1 MSKVQANA
9 AKIKKKQDEIKA
21 ATQKKLDKK
30 FSTGAAKA
38 GGCGCGGGDK
48 KEDDKSKPVPANGK
62 LEKVY
67 GPVGCGCKKCQKAAI
82 DKVVKSKEDQKKEK
96 EQVAKAKMQA
106 KKIKAKN
113 HEKKMID
120 KRVNE

>member
-1 MSKVQANA
+1 VSKVQANA

-38 GGCGCGGGDK
+38 GGGDK